1 MSCDAAVHAM
11 LFPSRDGKE
20 RSVTASLQVCA
31 CTMSAPSGDLCL
43 HCGCHGIV
51 VDHNLEC
58 EKDACG
64 LNTLLLHCAACNVS
78 FHEECM
84 ELLNWGLS
92 RFDEANVKNANR
104 TPTTRQRQALPWC
117 SECFDEWIDDG
128 THSSNLPAK
137 SEVKIGYT
145 LTERGSTPTPSSM
158 PQVKTPVG
166 RTLKLHTRHIMDRT
180 LTVPLRVCVKGPK
193 CRNECGLIS
202 SIVRQSLRE
211 EYTSIRCEKAKVLCY
226 LSLSSL
232 VLAISKLDFFESYAR
247 KIKFVLSC
255 YTLFLLS

>member
-92 RFDEANVKNANR
+92 RFDEANVKNAPAR
-104 TPTTRQRQALPWC
+104 PAPILDWLQKKRVVLKPITHHAFIKYDAPLPL
-117 SECFDEWIDDG
+117 E
-128 THSSNLPAK
+128 LAK
-137 SEVKIGYT
+137 QQDLRVLAGFLARY
-145 LTERGSTPTPSSM
+145 M
-158 PQVKTPVG
+158 PQDEIDELYPEP
-166 RTLKLHTRHIMDRT
+166 DRNVSDT
-180 LTVPLRVCVKGPK
+180 DDSDDASDDDS
-193 CRNECGLIS
+193 E
-202 SIVRQSLRE
+202 
-211 EYTSIRCEKAKVLCY
+211 
-226 LSLSSL
+226 
-232 VLAISKLDFFESYAR
+232 
-247 KIKFVLSC
+247 
-255 YTLFLLS
+255 

>member
-1 MSCDAAVHAM
+1 MV
-11 LFPSRDGKE
+11 
-20 RSVTASLQVCA
+20 Q
-31 CTMSAPSGDLCL
+31 
-43 HCGCHGIV
+43 
-51 VDHNLEC
+51 
-58 EKDACG
+58 
-64 LNTLLLHCAACNVS
+64 
-78 FHEECM
+78 
-84 ELLNWGLS
+84 
-92 RFDEANVKNANR
+92 
-104 TPTTRQRQALPWC
+104 
-117 SECFDEWIDDG
+117 CFDEWIDDG

-202 SIVRQSLRE
+202 PIVRQSLRE
-211 EYTSIRCEKAKVLCY
+211 EYTSIRCEKAKALCY

-255 YTLFLLS
+255 YTLFPSFKAFKKNTVNQCSRCEN